1 MKAFLS
7 FGELAVP
14 FKKKARPSSKSEQPV
29 FFVRIALCIFLF
41 PKKMYTNLKYHK
53 LTKNHCEITKRCP
66 ENIAS

>member
-14 FKKKARPSSKSEQPV
+14 FKKKPAPPQKVNSLF

-41 PKKMYTNLKYHK
+41 PKKMYTNLKYHG

-66 ENIAS
+66 EYIAS